1 LEITMS
7 TTTIHPFSP
16 APHQTTRSFSR
27 ATFGFLASTL
37 FTSVVMVALSAL

>member
-1 LEITMS
+1 MS
-7 TTTIHPFSP
+7 ATTIHPFNP
-16 APHQTTRSFSR
+16 APHQTTRSFGR